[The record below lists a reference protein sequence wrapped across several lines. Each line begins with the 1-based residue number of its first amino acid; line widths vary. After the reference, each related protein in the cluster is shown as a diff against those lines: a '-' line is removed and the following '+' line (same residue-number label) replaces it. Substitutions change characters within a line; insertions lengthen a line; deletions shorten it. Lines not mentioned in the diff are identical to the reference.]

1 MIRRLNA
8 ANGRIWVLLVLAT
21 MLVGMGCDS
30 KSPEEQFAEAQT
42 AAADSSSRAQ
52 AMEDLDAFL
61 EQYPRHESSHE
72 ARKLLAVLAQQAGD
86 ARGAITHYERLLSDY
101 PQSKF
106 AAEAQF
112 MVAYIHEEY
121 LKDFDEAR
129 LAYKRVIDNFPNSEL
144 ANSARYLLPNVG
156 RDIEEWVNFGDNG
169 DSKN

>member
-1 MIRRLNA
+1 MIHRLKA
-8 ANGRIWVLLVLAT
+8 MNGRIWVLLAT
-21 MLVGMGCDS
+21 MVIGVGCGS

-52 AMEDLDAFL
+52 AVEGLDAFL
-61 EQYPRHESSHE
+61 EQYPRHESSPE

-86 ARGAITHYERLLSDY
+86 ALSAITHYERLLSDY

-112 MVAYIHEEY
+112 MVGYIHEEY

-129 LAYKRVIDNFPNSEL
+129 LAYQRVIDNFPDSEL
-144 ANSARYLLPNVG
+144 AKSARYLLPNVG

>member
-1 MIRRLNA
+1 MMIHGLKA
-8 ANGRIWVLLVLAT
+8 ANGRIWVLFAT
-21 MLVGMGCDS
+21 MLIGVGCDS

-61 EQYPRHESSHE
+61 EQYPRHESSPE

-86 ARGAITHYERLLSDY
+86 ARSAIAHYERLLSDY

-121 LKDFDEAR
+121 LKDLEEAR
-129 LAYKRVIDNFPNSEL
+129 LAYQRVIDNFPESDL
-144 ANSARYLLPNVG
+144 AKSARFLLPNLG
-156 RDIEEWVNFGDNG
+156 RDPEEWVNFGD
-169 DSKN
+169 DEDAKN